1 MMHYIPAATPFI
13 AVTYNAGLSR
23 ARVVG
28 RKLEN
33 KAVMYLILF
42 IEHPTGQTIVVFRIG
57 KEYLVPVS
65 VQLRPKV
72 LLELVTPSDCRLG
85 RYFVPASWSNGAQ
98 GKLVFHLLVG
108 VSVMLS

>member
-13 AVTYNAGLSR
+13 AVTYNAELSR

-42 IEHPTGQTIVVFRIG
+42 
-57 KEYLVPVS
+57 L
-65 VQLRPKV
+65 

-98 GKLVFHLLVG
+98 GKQVFHLLVG
-108 VSVMLS
+108 VSAMLS